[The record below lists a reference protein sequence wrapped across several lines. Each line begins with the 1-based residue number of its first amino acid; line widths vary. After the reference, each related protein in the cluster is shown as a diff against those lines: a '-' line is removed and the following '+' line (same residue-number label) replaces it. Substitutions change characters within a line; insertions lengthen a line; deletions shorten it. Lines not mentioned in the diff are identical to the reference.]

1 MSRNDRDTM
10 IELLIQ
16 ALMLVEWH
24 DCQQL
29 DRRDTMIQRKL
40 ERVIAAL
47 EGE

>member
-10 IELLIQ
+10 IDLLIQ